1 MRRIL
6 LFMLSML
13 LISSQLLAQNRTIT
27 GKVTDDKGNPVP
39 NASVTVRGSKT
50 GTVTSQDGTFSIVV
64 PANVKT
70 IVVSS
75 VGLDAKEVVVSADNS
90 YSIALTSSANDLQE
104 VVVVGY
110 GTKSVREVT
119 GAISKIDG
127 AKIANEPVSSFN
139 QALAG
144 KTAGVQVNLSTG
156 LLADRTAIRIR
167 GINSISGSSQPLI
180 VIDGIPS
187 FSGNLNG
194 FNSGN
199 GTRFDPLSLVNSNDI
214 ESIEVLKDAGA
225 AAIYGSRASNGVILI
240 TTKKGK
246 KGTMQ
251 VSFDSKA
258 SWAQASKL
266 PELLNGDDFITISN
280 EKTTNRFGA
289 ASPYATPAKNS
300 DVNGDGVNDHTNW
313 NDLLY
318 RTGLMTDNTV
328 SFRGGADKMTVFG
341 SLRYLNQE
349 GITLA
354 NKLRSGQAR
363 LNLEITPKT
372 WFKGGLQMA
381 YTKSLNNGVLTDT
394 YISGTTVSGW
404 MAPPTVSP
412 YNPAHITGFNL
423 TPAGLLSLGN
433 NTPVAPGGGTLL
445 PGASYYYNTL
455 AGLKLNRNDNTAQD
469 TRVNIYGELS
479 PIKGLKLTSRFGVV
493 YLTNFEDQYTAP
505 YIAGLGVPYN
515 GLVQNQ
521 QQNNN
526 SWNFQN
532 YASYDRVIASKHK
545 ISVTA
550 GTEYQKRKYNYYYVG
565 AGNFSDPFFKEIIDG
580 AYTNTQPGSTTILDF
595 TGGDNTSNG
604 FISYFGRASY
614 SFNGKYFVEGAFRR
628 DGYSAFGKNNQ
639 FGSFPGVS
647 IGWEATRENFMSG
660 ITWLN
665 YLKVRGGYGKTGN
678 SQGLTAYASRT
689 LYSGAA
695 YTSLTGLGIS
705 QAGNPNLQW
714 ESANKI
720 NAGFDATVLNN
731 KVSLTVDYFKN
742 DINNLI
748 LAAPTLYTVG
758 IPRSSIS
765 TNIGGMTNKGIEFT
779 VNATPVSNRK
789 FTWSTSFNYTNIKNT
804 ITGLV
809 PSNNNADITGGNQ
822 VASIGKALGTYK
834 LPKWAGVDPA
844 TGNPMWYSASGD
856 IKMWDFASQTWKDD
870 KGNAS
875 SQVTAADYVYL
886 DKTGLPTWYGGW
898 DNTFTY
904 GQFDLNV
911 AISFQGGNYIYN
923 STKSGMLTNFFSNN
937 FAEIKN
943 RWTASGQVTDIPKL
957 WASDNTAQISSTR
970 FLEKGDYA
978 RVRTI
983 TLGYNISKDLLR
995 RAGFERM
1002 RFYVQAFNP
1011 FTITKYSGLDPDVN
1025 YNSFDNIAVG
1035 TDNRATPQVKTI
1047 TVGLNVTF

>member
-1 MRRIL
+1 
-6 LFMLSML
+6 
-13 LISSQLLAQNRTIT
+13 
-27 GKVTDDKGNPVP
+27 
-39 NASVTVRGSKT
+39 
-50 GTVTSQDGTFSIVV
+50 
-64 PANVKT
+64 
-70 IVVSS
+70 
-75 VGLDAKEVVVSADNS
+75 
-90 YSIALTSSANDLQE
+90 
-104 VVVVGY
+104 
-110 GTKSVREVT
+110 
-119 GAISKIDG
+119 
-127 AKIANEPVSSFN
+127 
-139 QALAG
+139 
-144 KTAGVQVNLSTG
+144 
-156 LLADRTAIRIR
+156 
-167 GINSISGSSQPLI
+167 
-180 VIDGIPS
+180 
-187 FSGNLNG
+187 
-194 FNSGN
+194 
-199 GTRFDPLSLVNSNDI
+199 
-214 ESIEVLKDAGA
+214 
-225 AAIYGSRASNGVILI
+225 
-240 TTKKGK
+240 
-246 KGTMQ
+246 MQ

-695 YTSLTGLGIS
+695 YTSLTGSVFLRQVTLICNG
-705 QAGNPNLQW
+705 
-714 ESANKI
+714 K
-720 NAGFDATVLNN
+720 VL
-731 KVSLTVDYFKN
+731 
-742 DINNLI
+742 I
-748 LAAPTLYTVG
+748 
-758 IPRSSIS
+758 RS
-765 TNIGGMTNKGIEFT
+765 M
-779 VNATPVSNRK
+779 PVS
-789 FTWSTSFNYTNIKNT
+789 
-804 ITGLV
+804 
-809 PSNNNADITGGNQ
+809 
-822 VASIGKALGTYK
+822 
-834 LPKWAGVDPA
+834 
-844 TGNPMWYSASGD
+844 
-856 IKMWDFASQTWKDD
+856 
-870 KGNAS
+870 
-875 SQVTAADYVYL
+875 
-886 DKTGLPTWYGGW
+886 
-898 DNTFTY
+898 
-904 GQFDLNV
+904 
-911 AISFQGGNYIYN
+911 
-923 STKSGMLTNFFSNN
+923 
-937 FAEIKN
+937 
-943 RWTASGQVTDIPKL
+943 
-957 WASDNTAQISSTR
+957 
-970 FLEKGDYA
+970 
-978 RVRTI
+978 
-983 TLGYNISKDLLR
+983 
-995 RAGFERM
+995 M
-1002 RFYVQAFNP
+1002 RLF
-1011 FTITKYSGLDPDVN
+1011 
-1025 YNSFDNIAVG
+1025 
-1035 TDNRATPQVKTI
+1035 
-1047 TVGLNVTF
+1047 